1 MGLFYSKPAAKPSL
15 IYNKEFLTSLPDFT
29 GKNVVITGTS
39 LGSLGYV
46 ITEACLEKN
55 ANVYCLNRDMKKAQE
70 TKDSLVKT
78 NPSFDSRINLIK
90 CDLVDFDSI
99 RQAAQEVKSNVD
111 KVDILCNNAG
121 VMMLPG

>member
-1 MGLFYSKPAAKPSL
+1 MLLGLFYSKPAVKPSL

-70 TKDSLVKT
+70 TKDTLVKLT
-78 NPSFDSRINLIK
+78 Q
-90 CDLVDFDSI
+90 VSI
-99 RQAAQEVKSNVD
+99 VEST
-111 KVDILCNNAG
+111 
-121 VMMLPG
+121 